1 MGEGYSGRMLERPAW
16 QAALPLIRRGR
27 ADTLIVAKQDR
38 LSRSVRDVCTLVEE
52 LFSDEQNWA
61 CVTSSSEAAPPPET
75 RLIFVGF

>member
-52 LFSDEQNWA
+52 LFSDEQN
-61 CVTSSSEAAPPPET
+61 
-75 RLIFVGF
+75 